1 MDPLSIT
8 TGVLALLHT
17 SRKVIDLISTINS
30 ASTEIRWLTVE
41 ISTTRALLSSIAD
54 IAGVDETWNHSLR
67 ELMTND
73 GPMQMLDTLLSKLE
87 HRLGQEVRI
96 KGEPGH
102 LRRKLTW
109 PWRADDTREMVRIA
123 RDARGL
129 LAGALAVDHLTISK
143 EIREETKQIHEDSQK
158 TLLRQD
164 VSEQRM
170 VVEWLSTVDAAE
182 CHYSACTKHEEGTGD
197 WLLESKDFGLWLT
210 GTREV
215 IWLYGIPGSGKTVH
229 CSTII
234 EHVQK
239 ICKHD
244 DQPVCFCIYYYFDF
258 KDRKRQTF
266 DGFIRSAIAQICRQS
281 TVVPREVMRLYEDKS
296 KKGQDPSPASLVE
309 TLLTLLKHPGK
320 TYIILDALDE
330 CLAQKEIFD
339 LILRMKEGTAWS
351 ANIMVTSR
359 LERQIQTG
367 LQDLVTRAIP
377 LRGPQ
382 VDHDIQTLVRHVLV
396 SDPVLS
402 KRPIQMKREIEHAI
416 VNGAS
421 GMFRLAACQLDALRS
436 CLSPSAV
443 RKTLQ
448 CLPQTLDEIYERIL
462 CGIDEESRSIALTA
476 LQFLTISSR
485 PVNLDELSEMV
496 AIRPGVS
503 IIVEID
509 RLFDPA
515 DILAVCSSL
524 VTMSRVSLVQLSHYS
539 VRECLTSERICKG
552 PASYFAIK
560 EHEAHLATAQR
571 CLTYLLSFDQSVI
584 SDKFRGSSLDESLET
599 SYPLLEYAT
608 FEWHTHVRLLPS
620 EYQKQTEPMILRLLD
635 QDNLAFHH
643 WLSIYRLGENENS
656 PGSPLYYAAELGLS
670 SMVRRI
676 LDAGADVNVAGG
688 MFGSPLAGATLEGHI
703 EVVRILLERGADV
716 NIQGGL
722 YHTPLQAACTEQ
734 RLDVFNLLL
743 AHGADINV
751 AGGYYGCALQAAAA
765 RGWPEAALHL
775 VKLGADINIMAGQF
789 GTGLQAASRYCHE
802 ELVMELLEKGA
813 DPNAAGGY
821 YNTALQAAAR
831 GGHTET
837 IQMLLEHGADVH
849 MEGGFCGS
857 ALRAAQSRQN
867 HAAIEMLEAE
877 LRLSDAVRSLSLR
890 FKRLPEETGGD
901 CKESA
906 L

>member
-1 MDPLSIT
+1 MFMIFNQT
-8 TGVLALLHT
+8 CLA
-17 SRKVIDLISTINS
+17 
-30 ASTEIRWLTVE
+30 
-41 ISTTRALLSSIAD
+41 
-54 IAGVDETWNHSLR
+54 
-67 ELMTND
+67 
-73 GPMQMLDTLLSKLE
+73 
-87 HRLGQEVRI
+87 
-96 KGEPGH
+96 
-102 LRRKLTW
+102 
-109 PWRADDTREMVRIA
+109 
-123 RDARGL
+123 
-129 LAGALAVDHLTISK
+129 
-143 EIREETKQIHEDSQK
+143 
-158 TLLRQD
+158 
-164 VSEQRM
+164 SEQRI

-182 CHYSACTKHEEGTGD
+182 CHYSACAKHEEGTGG
-197 WLLESKDFGLWLT
+197 WLLDSEDFGLWLT

-234 EHVQK
+234 EHVQN
-239 ICKHD
+239 ICKSD
-244 DQPVCFCIYYYFDF
+244 EQPVSFCVYYYFDF

-281 TVVPREVMRLYEDKS
+281 TVFPREVMNLYEEKS
-296 KKGQDPSPASLVE
+296 KKGQDPSPATLVE
-309 TLLTLLKHPGK
+309 TLLTLLKYPGK
-320 TYIILDALDE
+320 TYFILDALDE
-330 CLAQKEIFD
+330 CLAQKDIFD
-339 LILRMKEGTAWS
+339 LILRIKDGTSWL

-382 VDHDIQTLVRHVLV
+382 VDHDIQTLVRQVLV
-396 SDPVLS
+396 SDSVLS

-443 RKTLQ
+443 RKKLQ

-485 PVNLDELSEMV
+485 PVDLDELSEMV
-496 AIRPGVS
+496 AIKPGVS
-503 IIVEID
+503 VLVEID

-515 DILAVCSSL
+515 DILGVCSSL
-524 VTMSRVSLVQLSHYS
+524 VTTSRVSCVQLSHYS
-539 VRECLTSERICKG
+539 VREFLTSDRIPKG
-552 PASYFAIK
+552 PARFFAIK
-560 EHEAHLATAQR
+560 DPEAHLAVAQR
-571 CLTYLLSFDQSVI
+571 CLTYLLSFDLSVI
-584 SDKFRGSSLDESLET
+584 SDDFHPSSLDEVLET
-599 SYPLLEYAT
+599 SYPLLRYAT

-620 EYQKQTEPMILRLLD
+620 EYQKQAEPMILRLLD
-635 QDNLAFHH
+635 QDNVAFHH
-643 WLSIYRLGENENS
+643 WMSNYRLGEDEHS
-656 PGSPLYYAAELGLS
+656 PGSPLYYTAELGLS
-670 SMVRRI
+670 SIVRTI
-676 LDAGADVNVAGG
+676 LDAGADVDVVGG
-688 MFGSPLAGATLEGHI
+688 MFGSALAGASIEGHI
-703 EVVRILLERGADV
+703 EVVRILLEYGADV
-716 NIQGGL
+716 NIRAGP
-722 YHTPLQAACTEQ
+722 YHTPLQAACVER

-743 AHGADINV
+743 AHGADINIT
-751 AGGYYGCALQAAAA
+751 GGYYGCALQAAAA

-775 VKLGADINIMAGQF
+775 IKLGADITIMAGQF

-802 ELVMELLEKGA
+802 ELVMELLAKGA

-831 GGHTET
+831 GGHTE
-837 IQMLLEHGADVH
+837 IIGMLLEYGADVH

-867 HAAIEMLEAE
+867 HAAVEILEAE
-877 LRLSDAVRSLSLR
+877 LRLSDADRSLPLR
-890 FKRLPEETGGD
+890 FKRPPKETGED
-901 CKESA
+901 CEESG

>member
-8 TGVLALLHT
+8 AGVLALLHA
-17 SRKVIDLISTINS
+17 SRKVIDLLSTINS
-30 ASTEIRWLTVE
+30 ASAELRCLTVE

-54 IAGVDETWNHSLR
+54 IAAIDETWNRSLR
-67 ELMTND
+67 KLMIND
-73 GPMQMLDTLLSKLE
+73 GPMEMLKTLLSKLE
-87 HRLGQEVRI
+87 HRLGQEVNI

-102 LRRKLTW
+102 LRQKLTW
-109 PWRADDTREMVRIA
+109 PWRAHDTREMVKIA
-123 RDARGL
+123 REARGL
-129 LAGALAVDHLTISK
+129 LAEALAVDHFTISK
-143 EIREETKQIHEDSQK
+143 EIRQETKKIYEHSQE
-158 TLLRQD
+158 TLFRQN

-170 VVEWLSTVDAAE
+170 VVKWLSTVDPAE
-182 CHYSACTKHEEGTGD
+182 SHHSARAKHEQGTGD
-197 WLLESKDFGLWLT
+197 WLLDSEELRLWLT
-210 GTREV
+210 NAREV

-234 EHVQK
+234 EHVQR
-239 ICKHD
+239 ICRNEEK
-244 DQPVCFCIYYYFDF
+244 PVAFCIYYYFEF
-258 KDRKRQTF
+258 KDQKRQTF
-266 DGFIRSAIAQICRQS
+266 DGFIRSAIAQICQQSAVFPRQ
-281 TVVPREVMRLYEDKS
+281 VRRLYEDKIN
-296 KKGQDPSPASLVE
+296 KGQDPSAATLVE
-309 TLLTLLKHPGK
+309 TFLILLTEIGK
-320 TYIILDALDE
+320 SYIILDALDE

-339 LILRMKEGTAWS
+339 LIQRVKDNIACS
-351 ANIMVTSR
+351 ASIMVTSR
-359 LERQIQTG
+359 MERQIETG

-377 LRGPQ
+377 IRGPQ
-382 VDHDIQTLVRHVLV
+382 VDHDIQTFVRHVLV

-402 KRPIQMKREIEHAI
+402 KRPIQMKNEIEHAV

-443 RKTLQ
+443 RKTLR

-462 CGIDEESRSIALTA
+462 CGIDEESRSIASTA
-476 LQFLTISSR
+476 LQFLTISAR

-503 IIVEID
+503 VLVEID

-524 VTMSRVSLVQLSHYS
+524 VTISRVFGVQLSHYS
-539 VRECLTSERICKG
+539 VRECLTSDRISTG

-560 EHEAHLATAQR
+560 EPEAHLAIAQR
-571 CLTYLLSFDQSVI
+571 CLTYLLSFDQPVMP
-584 SDKFRGSSLDESLET
+584 DQFHTSSLDGSFET

-620 EYQKQTEPMILRLLD
+620 EYQNQTGPMILRLLD

-643 WLSIYRLGENENS
+643 WLSIYRLGEDEHS

-670 SMVRRI
+670 SMVRTI
-676 LDAGADVNVAGG
+676 LDAGADVNVVGG
-688 MFGSPLAGATLEGHI
+688 MFGSPLAGAALEGHMD
-703 EVVRILLERGADV
+703 VVCILLEHGADV

-722 YHTPLQAACTEQ
+722 YHTPLQAACVER
-734 RLDVFNLLL
+734 RLDLFNLLL
-743 AHGADINV
+743 AHGADINI

-765 RGWPEAALHL
+765 RGWPNAALHL
-775 VKLGADINIMAGQF
+775 TSLGADINIMAGQF
-789 GTGLQAASRYCHE
+789 GTALQAASRYCHE
-802 ELVMELLEKGA
+802 ELVMELLAKGA

-831 GGHTET
+831 GGHTE
-837 IQMLLEHGADVH
+837 IIHMLLEHGADVH

-867 HAAIEMLEAE
+867 HAAVDILEAE
-877 LRLSDAVRSLSLR
+877 LRLSDADRRLSLR
-890 FKRLPEETGGD
+890 LKGLPEETGRD
-901 CKESA
+901 REESP